1 MTSISLHDAQTQD
14 IAEARQEF
22 EFRSRQLFDRS
33 YDRLADLPPNRL
45 REDAVTRKYIEARDA
60 YLALVGAL

>member
-1 MTSISLHDAQTQD
+1 MTRESIAD

-33 YDRLADLPPNRL
+33 YDRLADLPPNPL
-45 REDAVTRKYIEARDA
+45 REDAVTRLYIEARDA